1 MNKQKFK
8 GVINGTSFT
17 DVKEFNKKVAE
28 MMLSGENYNISYDL
42 STENTPNEEKQGC
55 KCGCDGNCGNTKL
68 SLDEI
73 SYLFPRY
80 TYGTLGGD
88 MEKNEEE
95 LIKIT
100 NDLDTRF
107 DEFIKW
113 HDNNTCECELDRV
126 LERIVKVTSE
136 LEESTKKI
144 SNKYKQLEYEANQ
157 HREKLEQLEYEANQL
172 HEKLEHIEI
181 EKGILLQEG
190 RIVEDIVDYYEHIQE
205 ELDGGDEDI
214 ENIVKIEEKEP
225 QRDYSLSE
233 LFSNKDN
240 SLDNILERIEPGLD
254 ANSKEQIKKYATE
267 LVEQFNNLLRC
278 F

>member
-1 MNKQKFK
+1 MNKQKFEGK
-8 GVINGTSFT
+8 INGTLFT

-28 MMLSGENYNISYDL
+28 MIESGGNYNISYDW

-55 KCGCDGNCGNTKL
+55 KCGCDGNCGKTKL
-68 SLDEI
+68 TPEEI

-80 TYGTLGGD
+80 VYGTLGGD
-88 MEKNEEE
+88 MEKNEDE

-100 NDLDTRF
+100 DDLDNRF

-113 HDNNTCECELDRV
+113 YDNNTCECELDRV
-126 LERIVKVTSE
+126 LERIVKVTGE

-190 RIVEDIVDYYEHIQE
+190 RIVEDIVNYYEHVQK
-205 ELDGGDEDI
+205 ELDGGDDDDPVEI
-214 ENIVKIEEKEP
+214 NEKDP
-225 QRDYSLSE
+225 QKEYSLSE

-240 SLDNILERIEPGLD
+240 SLDNILERIEPNLD

-267 LVEQFNNLLRC
+267 LAEQFNNLLKC

>member
-17 DVKEFNKKVAE
+17 DVKEFNKKVTE
-28 MMLSGENYNISYDL
+28 MIESGENYNISYDW

-55 KCGCDGNCGNTKL
+55 KCGCDGNCGKTKL

-80 TYGTLGGD
+80 VYGTLGGD
-88 MEKNEEE
+88 MEKNEDE

-100 NDLDTRF
+100 DDLDNRF

-113 HDNNTCECELDRV
+113 YDNNTCECELDRV
-126 LERIVKVTSE
+126 LERIVKVTEE

-144 SNKYKQLEYEANQ
+144 SNKYKQLEYEANEL
-157 HREKLEQLEYEANQL
+157 R
-172 HEKLEHIEI
+172 EKLEHIEI

-205 ELDGGDEDI
+205 ELDGGDDDPVEI
-214 ENIVKIEEKEP
+214 NEKDP
-225 QRDYSLSE
+225 QKEYTLSE

-240 SLDNILERIEPGLD
+240 SLDNILDRIEPNLD
-254 ANSKEQIKKYATE
+254 ENSKEQIRKYATE
-267 LVEQFNNLLRC
+267 LVEQFNNILRC

>member
-1 MNKQKFK
+1 MNKQKFEGK
-8 GVINGTSFT
+8 INGTLFT

-28 MMLSGENYNISYDL
+28 MIESGENYNISYDW
-42 STENTPNEEKQGC
+42 STENTPNEEEQGC
-55 KCGCDGNCGNTKL
+55 KCGCNGNCGKIKL
-68 SLDEI
+68 TPEEI

-80 TYGTLGGD
+80 VYGTLGGD

-107 DEFIKW
+107 DVFIKW
-113 HDNNTCECELDRV
+113 YDNNTCECELNRV
-126 LERIVKVTSE
+126 LERVVKVTSE

-144 SNKYKQLEYEANQ
+144 SDKYKQLEDKAKKL
-157 HREKLEQLEYEANQL
+157 REE
-172 HEKLEHIEI
+172 LEHIEI

-190 RIVEDIVDYYEHIQE
+190 RIVEDIVDYYEHVQE
-205 ELDGGDEDI
+205 ELDSEDEESVEI
-214 ENIVKIEEKEP
+214 NEKDP
-225 QRDYSLSE
+225 QKEYSLSE

-254 ANSKEQIKKYATE
+254 ENSKEQIKKYATE
-267 LVEQFNNLLRC
+267 LAEQFNNLLRC

>member
-1 MNKQKFK
+1 MNKQKFEGK
-8 GVINGTSFT
+8 INGTLFT

-28 MMLSGENYNISYDL
+28 MMLSGENYNISYDW

-55 KCGCDGNCGNTKL
+55 KCGCDGNCGKTKL

-80 TYGTLGGD
+80 VYGTLGGD
-88 MEKNEEE
+88 IEKNEEE

-100 NDLDTRF
+100 NDLYTRF
-107 DEFIKW
+107 NEFIKW
-113 HDNNTCECELDRV
+113 YGNNTCECELDRV
-126 LERIVKVTSE
+126 LERIVKVTDE

-144 SNKYKQLEYEANQ
+144 SDKYNQLENKAKKL
-157 HREKLEQLEYEANQL
+157 REE
-172 HEKLEHIEI
+172 LEHIEI

-190 RIVEDIVDYYEHIQE
+190 RIVEDIVDYYERVQE
-205 ELDGGDEDI
+205 ELDGGDDEIDD
-214 ENIVKIEEKEP
+214 IVKIEEKES
-225 QRDYSLSE
+225 QKDYSLKE

-240 SLDNILERIEPGLD
+240 SLDNILERIEPNLD

-267 LVEQFNNLLRC
+267 LAEQFNNILRC

>member
-28 MMLSGENYNISYDL
+28 MMLSGENYNISYDW

-55 KCGCDGNCGNTKL
+55 KCDCDGNCGKTKL

-80 TYGTLGGD
+80 VYGTLGGD

-113 HDNNTCECELDRV
+113 YDNNTCECELDRV
-126 LERIVKVTSE
+126 LERIVKVTDE

-144 SNKYKQLEYEANQ
+144 SDKYKQLEDKAKKL
-157 HREKLEQLEYEANQL
+157 REE
-172 HEKLEHIEI
+172 LEHIEI

-190 RIVEDIVDYYEHIQE
+190 RIVEDIVDYYEHVQE
-205 ELDGGDEDI
+205 ELDSEDDDSVEI
-214 ENIVKIEEKEP
+214 NEKDP
-225 QRDYSLSE
+225 QKEYSLSE

-240 SLDNILERIEPGLD
+240 SLDNILERIEPNLD

-267 LVEQFNNLLRC
+267 LAEQFNNILRC

>member
-1 MNKQKFK
+1 MNKQKFEGK
-8 GVINGTSFT
+8 INGELFT

-28 MMLSGENYNISYDL
+28 MIESGENYNISYGW

-55 KCGCDGNCGNTKL
+55 KCGCNGNCGKIKL
-68 SLDEI
+68 TPEEI

-80 TYGTLGGD
+80 VYGTLGGD

-113 HDNNTCECELDRV
+113 YDNNTCECELNRV
-126 LERIVKVTSE
+126 LERVVKVTSE

-144 SNKYKQLEYEANQ
+144 SNKYKQLEDKAKKL
-157 HREKLEQLEYEANQL
+157 REE
-172 HEKLEHIEI
+172 LEHIEI

-190 RIVEDIVDYYEHIQE
+190 RIVEDIVDYYEHVQE
-205 ELDGGDEDI
+205 ELDSEDEESVEI
-214 ENIVKIEEKEP
+214 NEKDP
-225 QRDYSLSE
+225 QKEYSLSE

-240 SLDNILERIEPGLD
+240 SLDNILERIEPSLD
-254 ANSKEQIKKYATE
+254 ENSKEQIKKYATE

>member
-28 MMLSGENYNISYDL
+28 MMLSGENYNISYDW

-55 KCGCDGNCGNTKL
+55 KCGCDGNCGKTKL

-80 TYGTLGGD
+80 VYGTLGGD

-100 NDLDTRF
+100 NDLETRF

-113 HDNNTCECELDRV
+113 YDNNTCECELDRV
-126 LERIVKVTSE
+126 LERIVKVTGE

-144 SNKYKQLEYEANQ
+144 SNKYKQLEYEANEL
-157 HREKLEQLEYEANQL
+157 R
-172 HEKLEHIEI
+172 EKLEHIEI

-190 RIVEDIVDYYEHIQE
+190 RIVEDIVNYYEQVQK
-205 ELDGGDEDI
+205 ELDGGDDDDPVEI
-214 ENIVKIEEKEP
+214 NEKDP
-225 QRDYSLSE
+225 QKEYSLSE

-240 SLDNILERIEPGLD
+240 SLDNILERIEPNLD

-267 LVEQFNNLLRC
+267 LAEQFNNLLRC

>member
-28 MMLSGENYNISYDL
+28 MIESGENYNITYDL
-42 STENTPNEEKQGC
+42 STENTPNEEEQGC
-55 KCGCDGNCGNTKL
+55 KCGCNGNCGKTKL
-68 SLDEI
+68 TPEEI

-80 TYGTLGGD
+80 VYGTLGGD
-88 MEKNEEE
+88 MEKNEDE

-100 NDLDTRF
+100 DDLDNRF

-113 HDNNTCECELDRV
+113 YDNNTCECELDRV

-136 LEESTKKI
+136 LEESTKMLGD
-144 SNKYKQLEYEANQ
+144 KYKQLEVKA
-157 HREKLEQLEYEANQL
+157 EKLREE
-172 HEKLEHIEI
+172 LEHIEI

-190 RIVEDIVDYYEHIQE
+190 RIIEDIVDYYEHVQE
-205 ELDGGDEDI
+205 ELDSDSEDNDSVEI
-214 ENIVKIEEKEP
+214 NEKDP
-225 QRDYSLSE
+225 QKEYTLKE

-267 LVEQFNNLLRC
+267 LAEQFNNLLRC

>member
-1 MNKQKFK
+1 MNKQKFEGK
-8 GVINGTSFT
+8 INGTLFT
-17 DVKEFNKKVAE
+17 DVKEFNKKVTE
-28 MMLSGENYNISYDL
+28 MIESGENYNISYDW
-42 STENTPNEEKQGC
+42 STENTPNEEEQGC
-55 KCGCDGNCGNTKL
+55 KCGCNGNCGKTKL

-80 TYGTLGGD
+80 VYGTLGGD

-113 HDNNTCECELDRV
+113 YDNNTCECELNRV
-126 LERIVKVTSE
+126 LERVVKVTSE

-144 SNKYKQLEYEANQ
+144 SDKYKQLEDKAKKL
-157 HREKLEQLEYEANQL
+157 REE
-172 HEKLEHIEI
+172 LEHIEI

-205 ELDGGDEDI
+205 ELDGEDDDTDD
-214 ENIVKIEEKEP
+214 IVKINEKDP
-225 QRDYSLSE
+225 QKVYSLSE

-267 LVEQFNNLLRC
+267 LAEQFNNLLRC

>member
-1 MNKQKFK
+1 MNKQKFEGK
-8 GVINGTSFT
+8 INGELFT

-28 MMLSGENYNISYDL
+28 MMLSGENYNISYDW

-55 KCGCDGNCGNTKL
+55 KCGCDGNCGKTKL

-113 HDNNTCECELDRV
+113 YDNNTCECELDRV

-157 HREKLEQLEYEANQL
+157 LR
-172 HEKLEHIEI
+172 EKLEHIEI
-181 EKGILLQEG
+181 EKSILLQEG

-205 ELDGGDEDI
+205 ELDGGDDDTDD
-214 ENIVKIEEKEP
+214 IVKIEEKEP
-225 QRDYSLSE
+225 QKDYSLSE

-240 SLDNILERIEPGLD
+240 SLDNILERIEPNLD

-267 LVEQFNNLLRC
+267 LAEQFNNLLRC

>member
-1 MNKQKFK
+1 MNKQKNFK

-28 MMLSGENYNISYDL
+28 MMLSGENYNISYDW

-55 KCGCDGNCGNTKL
+55 KCGCDGNCGKTKL

-113 HDNNTCECELDRV
+113 YDNNTCECELDRV
-126 LERIVKVTSE
+126 LERIVKVTDE
-136 LEESTKKI
+136 LEESTKKLGD
-144 SNKYKQLEYEANQ
+144 KYKQLEDKAK
-157 HREKLEQLEYEANQL
+157 KLR
-172 HEKLEHIEI
+172 EKLEHIEI

-190 RIVEDIVDYYEHIQE
+190 RIVEDIVDYYEHIQK
-205 ELDGGDEDI
+205 ELDGGDDDTDD
-214 ENIVKIEEKEP
+214 IVKIEEKDP
-225 QRDYSLSE
+225 QKVYSLSE

-267 LVEQFNNLLRC
+267 LAEQFNNILRC